1 MARKNIHGKKGVRF
15 KAGWT
20 TSKNKNMLR
29 NVVTDLF
36 HYGKVEVTAK
46 TASELKVLAD
56 RMVTLAKRG
65 DLHARRQAASV
76 IRDQW
81 VDEATKVTVL
91 KKLFEEVAPKYQ
103 DRQGGYTRVLKIQ
116 NRLGDNS
123 PMCIVELV

>member
-20 TSKNKNMLR
+20 TSKNKSMLR